1 MPLPVLLA
9 AAESR
14 SVRITL
20 AEDLTAQ
27 YGARVHVVV
36 TGRARAA
43 RFLEKLTQNGDDLAL
58 FLFERTG
65 TELADRVGEAFPDAG
80 RVALLSG
87 EGPVPTV
94 DATIP
99 YPYADA
105 SESLYPPID
114 DLVDSYLACQSP
126 TPPLRLVGPR
136 WSTEIHETKAF
147 LAKHGVAYEW
157 RDEERPPLVEL
168 PNGRRLEEF
177 DRSTLAEAIGL
188 QVDPKQEFYDL
199 VVVGAGPAGLAAA
212 VYAASEGLSTLVL
225 ERCAPGGQA
234 GTSARIENYL
244 GFPDG
249 LSGEDLTRRAVA
261 QAAKFGV
268 EIVSPAEATALRAE
282 GRYRIVSLAD
292 ERELRCHTVLIA
304 TGVDYRRLN
313 IPGEDR
319 LYGRGIYYGSAKSE
333 AILCRD
339 EEVAVVGGA
348 NSAGQA
354 ALHLSQYANKVTML
368 VRGADLGETM
378 SDYLLDRIENAK
390 NIDVQTGVA
399 LEEACGEDH
408 LEAVRVRCGEEVWT
422 LPLDGL
428 FVFIGAEP
436 HTDWLAGVIARDPDG
451 FILTG
456 NAVTAAPDPKC
467 RWRERRP
474 PMPLE
479 TCIPGVFAAGDVRA
493 GSLKRVAS
501 AVGQGGTA
509 VSFMHEYLRSI
520 GA

>member
-1 MPLPVLLA
+1 LPLLLA

-14 SVRITL
+14 QVRKAL
-20 AEDLTAQ
+20 AEQLAAR
-27 YGARVHVVV
+27 YSSRVHVVV
-36 TGRARAA
+36 TGRARASL
-43 RFLEKLTQNGDDLAL
+43 FLDKITGNGDGLAV
-58 FLFERTG
+58 FLFDRPSSG
-65 TELADRVGEAFPDAG
+65 LADRVEEDFPDAG

-87 EGPVPTV
+87 EGPLPTV

-105 SESLYPPID
+105 AESLYPPID

-126 TPPLRLVGPR
+126 TPPLKLIGPR
-136 WSTEIHETKAF
+136 WSTEVHETKAF

-157 RDEERPPLVEL
+157 RDEERSPLVEL
-168 PNGRRLEEF
+168 PDGHRLEDL
-177 DRSTLAEAIGL
+177 DRSALAEAIGL

-261 QAAKFGV
+261 QAEKFGV
-268 EIVSPAEATALRAE
+268 EIVSPAEATQLVTD
-282 GRYRIVSLAD
+282 GRYRKIRLSD
-292 ERELRCHTVLIA
+292 EREIRCRTVLIA

-333 AILCRD
+333 AILCHD

-354 ALHLSQYANKVTML
+354 ALHLSQYAKKVTML

-378 SDYLLDRIENAK
+378 SDYLLERIEKAV
-390 NIDVQTGVA
+390 NIDVQTGVT
-399 LEEACGEDH
+399 LEEVCGDDH
-408 LEAVRVRCGEEVWT
+408 LEAVRVRCGDEVWT
-422 LPLDGL
+422 LPVDGL
-428 FVFIGAEP
+428 FAFIGAEP
-436 HTDWLAGVIARDPDG
+436 HTEWLAGTIARDGDG

-456 NAVTAAPDPKC
+456 NAVTAAPDRSC

-479 TCIPGVFAAGDVRA
+479 TCIPGVFAAGDVRS

-509 VSFMHEYLRSI
+509 VSFMHEYLRTI